1 MEREVDM
8 ALAMLNTLLNAEV
21 DTPRPLGEMPALP
34 EMNVSLKQLQ
44 DDARQYCCILMAT
57 LWREI
62 ASDLA
67 RKAAKLEQR
76 PIVAL
81 RAEARQMRGNDSI
94 DAYDT
99 GITMSFPWLWGGKY
113 EGVRAGA
120 EAEYAMA
127 SAELQEEIAMTLA
140 DIQEMYTEAE
150 MRLRNVRLYEDSVLP
165 QTRALAESSREAY
178 PAGMIPA
185 MEMLDAQNM
194 LLEAEMNYQ
203 KERAAYATAHAK
215 LMAIAQ
221 PWTADEVATGLP
233 LHGGEEQ

>member
-1 MEREVDM
+1 V
-8 ALAMLNTLLNAEV
+8 
-21 DTPRPLGEMPALP
+21 
-34 EMNVSLKQLQ
+34 
-44 DDARQYCCILMAT
+44 
-57 LWREI
+57 
-62 ASDLA
+62 
-67 RKAAKLEQR
+67 
-76 PIVAL
+76 
-81 RAEARQMRGNDSI
+81 
-94 DAYDT
+94 
-99 GITMSFPWLWGGKY
+99 
-113 EGVRAGA
+113 
-120 EAEYAMA
+120 AEYAMA

-150 MRLRNVRLYEDSVLP
+150 MRLRNVQLYEDRILP